1 MLVYQRVSL
10 HDPCVT
16 MVTMYHRRPVP
27 SPRYQEKPAGTTAS
41 HVWTVRGGWLH
52 KWSCQENEMYKLCN
66 IYIYMYVHIY
76 IYVYIYYYMIQYV
89 ENKMNEQGK
98 IRKVLSWC
106 KSGSKHGKGFFHW
119 LLHRNS
125 CWPAVPNPLYWQYSP
140 SNIKQPRVE
149 AVSRVPQKQAKKQHV
164 C

>member
-1 MLVYQRVSL
+1 MIHVSQWSQ
-10 HDPCVT
+10 C
-16 MVTMYHRRPVP
+16 
-27 SPRYQEKPAGTTAS
+27 TTAGLF
-41 HVWTVRGGWLH
+41 HPRGIRRNRPALPRLTYEPWEGDGC
-52 KWSCQENEMYKLCN
+52 KSEAVKKMKCIN
-66 IYIYMYVHIY
+66 YVIY
-76 IYVYIYYYMIQYV
+76 IYVCTYIYICIYIYYYMIQYV

-106 KSGSKHGKGFFHW
+106 KSGSKHGKEFFHW